1 MLPDDAAGY
10 RRQLLVSTVTTNL
23 LGPIRLTY
31 ALIEQLKGNDGA
43 AVVSV
48 SSVLGF
54 VPLAMTAV
62 YSATKAALHSYSLS
76 QRFALRESS
85 VKVIEIAPP
94 WVQTDLMNSNDEPR
108 AMPLASFIEEAIARC
123 SGLMRTRSSSSRGR
137 RSATIP
143 ARTSTN
149 S

>member
-1 MLPDDAAGY
+1 MRRDIDD
-10 RRQLLVSTVTTNL
+10 QLLVSTVTTNL
-23 LGPIRLTY
+23 LAPIRLTY

-76 QRFALRESS
+76 QRFTLRESS
-85 VKVIEIAPP
+85 VKVIEITPP
-94 WVQTDLMNSNDEPR
+94 WCR
-108 AMPLASFIEEAIARC
+108 A
-123 SGLMRTRSSSSRGR
+123 T
-137 RSATIP
+137 
-143 ARTSTN
+143 
-149 S
+149 